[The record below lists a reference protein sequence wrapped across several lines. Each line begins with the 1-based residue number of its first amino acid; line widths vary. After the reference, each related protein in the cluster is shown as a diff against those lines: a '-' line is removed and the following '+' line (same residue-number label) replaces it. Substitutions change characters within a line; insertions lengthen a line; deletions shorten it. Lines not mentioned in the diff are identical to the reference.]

1 MRIISDMRHFSSR
14 FRPRWSS
21 WSLAL
26 LALAGLCAGRGPARA
41 DTPWSE
47 FRGPTGDGVSHDAG
61 LPVEWSET
69 KVVAWKTP
77 IPGKA
82 WSSPVIAD
90 GVVWMTNATEDG
102 KRLSAVAVDCASG
115 KVLHD
120 IALFAPAEP
129 AFAHAFNSHA
139 SCTPVLEGNRFY
151 AHFGSA
157 GTACVDT
164 GTGAILWKQET
175 LRCDHHRGHGSSP
188 TIHGDLLIVPFDG
201 FDVQYV
207 AALDKQSGDVVWKRE
222 RNIDY
227 GTDDGDAKKAY
238 GTGTV
243 IHALGREQIVIPSAG
258 ATIAYDPST
267 GEELWRVNHGGMNAS
282 ARPLFGNG
290 LVYLNTAA
298 GGMKTLAV
306 RPEGSGDITGTAV
319 AWTSPQGSGS
329 RSSQLLLGERMFHV
343 GDAGTATVLDAL
355 TGKAVWQKRLGG
367 GILVVASRRGG
378 EDLLP
383 EPGGTDVRG
392 DGGRAV
398 RGDRREHARRGL
410 HGIPG
415 NVRRR
420 ALPVDEGAPLQDRE
434 ERVSGEPGGNR
445 PRRSPAAG
453 AGT

>member
-14 FRPRWSS
+14 SRPRWSS

-47 FRGPTGDGVSHDAG
+47 FRGPTGDG
-61 LPVEWSET
+61 
-69 KVVAWKTP
+69 
-77 IPGKA
+77 
-82 WSSPVIAD
+82 
-90 GVVWMTNATEDG
+90 
-102 KRLSAVAVDCASG
+102 
-115 KVLHD
+115 
-120 IALFAPAEP
+120 
-129 AFAHAFNSHA
+129 
-139 SCTPVLEGNRFY
+139 
-151 AHFGSA
+151 
-157 GTACVDT
+157 
-164 GTGAILWKQET
+164 
-175 LRCDHHRGHGSSP
+175 
-188 TIHGDLLIVPFDG
+188 
-201 FDVQYV
+201 
-207 AALDKQSGDVVWKRE
+207 
-222 RNIDY
+222 
-227 GTDDGDAKKAY
+227 DAKKAY

-243 IHALGREQIVIPSAG
+243 IRALGRERIVIPSAG

-367 GILVVASRRGG
+367 EFSSSPVVAEGRIYCPNQEGQTFVVTAV
-378 EDLLP
+378 
-383 EPGGTDVRG
+383 EPYEVIAENT
-392 DGGRAV
+392 
-398 RGDRREHARRGL
+398 L
-410 HGIPG
+410 
-415 NVRRR
+415 
-420 ALPVDEGAPLQDRE
+420 DEGCMA
-434 ERVSGEPGGNR
+434 
-445 PRRSPAAG
+445 SPEMYDG
-453 AGT
+453 ALYLWTKGHLYKIVKSE

>member
-14 FRPRWSS
+14 SRPRWSS

-47 FRGPTGDGVSHDAG
+47 FRGPTGDG
-61 LPVEWSET
+61 
-69 KVVAWKTP
+69 
-77 IPGKA
+77 
-82 WSSPVIAD
+82 
-90 GVVWMTNATEDG
+90 
-102 KRLSAVAVDCASG
+102 
-115 KVLHD
+115 
-120 IALFAPAEP
+120 
-129 AFAHAFNSHA
+129 
-139 SCTPVLEGNRFY
+139 
-151 AHFGSA
+151 
-157 GTACVDT
+157 
-164 GTGAILWKQET
+164 
-175 LRCDHHRGHGSSP
+175 
-188 TIHGDLLIVPFDG
+188 
-201 FDVQYV
+201 
-207 AALDKQSGDVVWKRE
+207 
-222 RNIDY
+222 
-227 GTDDGDAKKAY
+227 DAKKAY

-243 IHALGREQIVIPSAG
+243 IRALGRERIVIPSAG

-415 NVRRR
+415 GVRRR
-420 ALPVDEGAPLQDRE
+420 ALPADEGHLYKIVKSE
-434 ERVSGEPGGNR
+434 
-445 PRRSPAAG
+445 
-453 AGT
+453 

>member
-1 MRIISDMRHFSSR
+1 MRITSEMRLTIGRTGVASSPPAR
-14 FRPRWSS
+14 
-21 WSLAL
+21 L
-26 LALAGLCAGRGPARA
+26 LAALVVLAGLAPVGGFAA
-41 DTPWSE
+41 TPWSG
-47 FRGPTGDGVSHDAG
+47 FRGPGGDGVSHDG
-61 LPVEWSET
+61 PLPVEWSET
-69 KVVAWKTP
+69 EGVAWKTP

-102 KRLSAVAVDCASG
+102 TRLSAVAVDCASG
-115 KVLHD
+115 KVLRD
-120 IALFAPAEP
+120 ITLFEP
-129 AFAHAFNSHA
+129 ATPAFCHAFNSHA
-139 SCTPVLEGNRFY
+139 SSTPILQGKRFY

-164 GTGAILWKQET
+164 ESGTILWKQEE
-175 LRCDHHRGHGSSP
+175 LRCDHHRGPGSSP
-188 TIHGDLLIVPFDG
+188 VIHGDLLIVPFDG

-207 AALDKQSGDVVWKRE
+207 AAIDTRTGKIAWKRD

-243 IHALGREQIVIPSAG
+243 IEMGGRVQVVIPSAG
-258 ATIAYDPST
+258 ATIAYDPAT

-282 ARPLFGNG
+282 ARPLHGNG
-290 LVYLNTAA
+290 LIYLNTAA

-306 RPEGSGDITGTAV
+306 RPEGTGDITGTAV

-367 GILVVASRRGG
+367 EFSSSPILSGGKIYCPNQDGQTFVVTANEPYEVVA
-378 EDLLP
+378 ENTL
-383 EPGGTDVRG
+383 
-392 DGGRAV
+392 A
-398 RGDRREHARRGL
+398 
-410 HGIPG
+410 
-415 NVRRR
+415 
-420 ALPVDEGAPLQDRE
+420 EGCMA
-434 ERVSGEPGGNR
+434 
-445 PRRSPAAG
+445 SPAAYDG
-453 AGT
+453 ALFLRTKGHLYKIVAAK

>member
-1 MRIISDMRHFSSR
+1 M
-14 FRPRWSS
+14 
-21 WSLAL
+21 A
-26 LALAGLCAGRGPARA
+26 AGPVGA

-47 FRGPTGDGVSHDAG
+47 FRGPGGDGVSHDAG
-61 LPVEWSET
+61 LPVEWSEG
-69 KVVAWKTP
+69 KGIAWKTP

-115 KVLHD
+115 KVLRD
-120 IALFAPAEP
+120 ITLFEPAEP

-139 SCTPVLEGNRFY
+139 SCTPVIEGDRFY

-164 GTGAILWKQET
+164 GSGKVLWRQES
-175 LRCDHHRGHGSSP
+175 LRCDHHRGPGSSP

-207 AALDKQSGDVVWKRE
+207 AALDKRTGAVAWKRD
-222 RNIDY
+222 RKIDY

-243 IHALGREQIVIPSAG
+243 IRVGGKEQIVIPSAG
-258 ATIAYDPST
+258 ATIAYAPAT
-267 GEELWRVNHGGMNAS
+267 GEEIWRVNHGGMNAS

-290 LVYLNTAA
+290 LIYLNTAA

-306 RPEGSGDITGTAV
+306 RPDGAGDVTGTHV

-329 RSSQLLLGERMFHV
+329 RASQLLLGERMFHV

-355 TGKAVWQKRLGG
+355 TGKAVWQHRLGG
-367 GILVVASRRGG
+367 EFSSSPIMADGRIYCPNQEGSTFVVTAS
-378 EDLLP
+378 
-383 EPGGTDVRG
+383 EPFEVI
-392 DGGRAV
+392 A
-398 RGDRREHARRGL
+398 ENKL
-410 HGIPG
+410 
-415 NVRRR
+415 
-420 ALPVDEGAPLQDRE
+420 DEGCMA
-434 ERVSGEPGGNR
+434 
-445 PRRSPAAG
+445 SPAAYGG
-453 AGT
+453 ALYLRTKGHLYKIVKEP